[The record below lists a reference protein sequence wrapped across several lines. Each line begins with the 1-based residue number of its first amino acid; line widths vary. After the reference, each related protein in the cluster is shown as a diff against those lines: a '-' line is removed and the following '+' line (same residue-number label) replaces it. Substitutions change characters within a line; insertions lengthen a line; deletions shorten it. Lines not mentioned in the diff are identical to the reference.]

1 MKKVLFIYQDDSLP
15 SSRIRV
21 LNLIPEVK
29 NYGIIPTVI
38 RGPKTLH
45 EKLEIFKM
53 LKQFDIIYIQKKLF
67 TPYEVW
73 LYRKNAKRLVFDF
86 DDAIYYRDDAHGA
99 SESRTRHLKFRYL
112 LKNVDLVVAG
122 NRVLSDYARQFNDN
136 VTIIPSAVETRNIP
150 VKDYQTLSGV
160 TVIGWIGGKGNLHH
174 LEMLLPV
181 LQRLSKDYKIQLN
194 IVSNDTIS
202 APGVDICFIPWSL
215 ETQEKEIALFDIG
228 IMPLPNNKWTEGKCG
243 YKALQYMAAAVPP
256 VCSDVGINRE
266 IVENGKEGFVVSS
279 QDEFYKALSAF
290 INNKG
295 MRREMGLNA
304 RIKVERQFSIHVVAK
319 KLADFLHCLI

>member
-21 LNLIPEVK
+21 LNILPEIQ
-29 NYGIIPTVI
+29 NFDILPTAV
-38 RGPKTLH
+38 RYPKTLF
-45 EKLEIFKM
+45 EKLKI
-53 LKQFDIIYIQKKLF
+53 LKKAREFDTIYLQKKLP
-67 TPYEVW
+67 TPYETI
-73 LYRKNAKRLVFDF
+73 LYRKNARKLVFDF
-86 DDAIYYRDDAHGA
+86 DDAIYYKDDSHK
-99 SESRTRHLKFRYL
+99 SFESKTRYLKFKYL
-112 LKNVDLVVAG
+112 LQNVDYVVAG
-122 NRVLSDYARQFNDN
+122 NRILADYAGKFHKN
-136 VTIIPSAVETRNIP
+136 VVVIPSAVETRNIP
-150 VKDYQTLSGV
+150 VKDYSNITDK
-160 TVIGWIGGKGNLHH
+160 TVIGWVGGKGNLRH

-202 APGVDICFIPWSL
+202 APGVDICSIPWSL

-266 IVENGKEGFVVSS
+266 IVENGKEGFVVTS
-279 QDEFYKALSAF
+279 QEDFYKSLCDL
-290 INNKG
+290 ITNKG
-295 MRREMGLNA
+295 LRKEMGCNA
-304 RIKVERQFSIHVVAK
+304 RVKAEKQFSIHVVAK